1 MTFSRKALRRARYPE
16 EIQLPPTS
24 MLTDLRYAFRVL
36 AKSPKFTVVVVV
48 TLALGIGA
56 NSAIFSV
63 VDAVLLRPLPFKDP
77 AQIVMVWG
85 RSLAGD
91 DNRNVH
97 SFPDYSDFRD
107 QNQSFSA
114 LAAYALTSGPL
125 SHSGEMQPLQG
136 VAISSEIFDL
146 LGIQPLLGRRYTA
159 DDHKEGAP
167 YVVILSYPLWQ
178 RAFGGDRNILGQ
190 QITLSGRG
198 FTVIGVMPPAWKFP
212 VEYERVDYLAPLEY
226 QPAATLNDRGAH
238 LLRVV
243 GRLKP
248 NVQMRQA
255 EAEMSAIAARLAKQ
269 YPGTNANRLSTSLVT
284 LYSDV
289 VGNVRPALLILLGAV
304 ALVLLIACANVANL
318 LLARAASRS
327 REIAI
332 RTALG
337 ASRGRIVRQL
347 LCESLVLAIAAA
359 LAGLLLASWGVD
371 LLNLMRPPEL
381 PHLGEI
387 RLNSSVVAFAFGLA
401 LASTVVFGLIPAL
414 QVSRPSVNEALQQGA
429 KGSTGDVHANRARAF
444 LIVSQ
449 VSLSLLLLASAGLLI
464 KSFFNLRA
472 TSPGFDPARVMTTS
486 ISLPRVRYP
495 ELDQQLRTHMQI
507 LQKLSVLPGVES
519 SGAVT
524 PLPLSDTSNSS
535 SFIASGMIELGPG
548 SHPNAGHLVVAGDYF
563 QAIKIPVLRGRAF
576 TAVDTEDSSP
586 VIVINDAFA
595 RKFFPGRDS
604 IGQWVRIDAAG
615 ATPAPRRE
623 VIGVVGNSRHDSL
636 ATEAGPEFYV
646 PFQQQPVRGLD
657 FVLRGSSPKL
667 RGLDVAVRRAV
678 HEIDKDLFV
687 SGLQPMD
694 ALVSNQL
701 APARFNMF
709 LLGVFATIAV
719 LLAAIGIYG
728 VIAYNVAQR
737 TREIGIRMALGA
749 QRSQMLTMVLRQS
762 LTLVA
767 IGIVLGVVT
776 ALAATRLLATLLY
789 GVGANDLTT
798 YVLVITLLGGSA
810 LLASYIPARRAMKI
824 DPMVALRYE

>member
-1 MTFSRKALRRARYPE
+1 
-16 EIQLPPTS
+16 
-24 MLTDLRYAFRVL
+24 MLADLRYAFRML
-36 AKSPKFTVVVVV
+36 AKTPGFTAVAVI
-48 TLALGIGA
+48 TLALGLGA

-77 AQIVMVWG
+77 EQIVMVWG
-85 RSLAGD
+85 KSVAGD
-91 DNRNVH
+91 DNRSAH
-97 SFPDYSDFRD
+97 SFPDYLDFRD
-107 QNQSFSA
+107 QNHGFSA
-114 LAAYALTSGPL
+114 LAAYTLTTGPL

-146 LGIQPLLGRRYTA
+146 LGVQPLLGRRYTL

-198 FTVIGVMPPAWKFP
+198 FTVIGVMPPGWRFP
-212 VEYERVDYLAPLEY
+212 VEYARVDYLAPLEY
-226 QPAATLNDRGAH
+226 QPASTLNDRGAH
-238 LLRVV
+238 FLSVV

-248 NVQMRQA
+248 GVQMRQA

-269 YPGTNANRLSTSLVT
+269 YPGTNANRLATALIT
-284 LYSDV
+284 LHSDV
-289 VGNVRPALLILLGAV
+289 VGSVRPALMILFGAV

-318 LLARAASRS
+318 LLARAATRS

-347 LCESLVLAIAAA
+347 LCESLSLAIAAA
-359 LAGLLLASWGVD
+359 VAGLLLASWGVD

-387 RLNSSVVAFAFGLA
+387 RVNLSVAAFSFALA
-401 LASTVVFGLIPAL
+401 LGSTVVFGLLPAL
-414 QVSRPSVNEALQQGA
+414 QVSRPNVNEVLQQGA
-429 KGSTGDVHANRARAF
+429 KGSTGGVHAQRARAF

-449 VSLSLLLLASAGLLI
+449 VSLSLLLLVSAGLLI

-495 ELDQQLRTHMQI
+495 ELDQQLRTHRQI
-507 LQKLSVLPGVES
+507 LQKLSALPGVES
-519 SGAVT
+519 SGAAT
-524 PLPLSDTSNSS
+524 PLPLSDSSNAS
-535 SFIASGMIELGPG
+535 SFIASGMIERGPG
-548 SHPNAGHLVVAGDYF
+548 SHPDAGHLVVAGDYF

-576 TAVDTEDSSP
+576 TGVDTEDSPP

-595 RKFFPGRDS
+595 RKFFSGRDP

-615 ATPAPRRE
+615 ATAPPRRE
-623 VIGVVGNSRHDSL
+623 VIGVVGNSRHESL
-636 ATEAGPEFYV
+636 AKEAGPEFYV

-657 FVLRGSSPKL
+657 FVLRSSASKL
-667 RGLDVAVRRAV
+667 TGLDTAVRRAV

-687 SGLQPMD
+687 SELQPMA

-701 APARFNMF
+701 APARFNML
-709 LLGVFATIAV
+709 LLGIFATVAM

-728 VIAYNVAQR
+728 VIAYSVAQR

-749 QRSQMLTMVLRQS
+749 QRTQMLGMVLRQS
-762 LTLVA
+762 LTLVVV
-767 IGIVLGVVT
+767 GIALGFLV
-776 ALAATRLLATLLY
+776 ALGATRVMATLLY
-789 GVGANDLTT
+789 GVGANDFST
-798 YVLVITLLGGSA
+798 YAIVIALLGAAA
-810 LLASYIPARRAMKI
+810 LLASYIPARRAMKV